1 VSVPDYTIIFFP
13 LLFSKLFNK
22 DLVIEFRD
30 VYPQNIK
37 PLINNKVL
45 FYLIKK
51 ISESLEYLAMKYSK
65 YIISNLPFYR
75 KRILEINK
83 NYLKKFFMIPN
94 ISEFKS
100 FNESKNVVYAGNI
113 SKINNYTVIEKFLK
127 LYKNTDH
134 IRKKFLLGVSNDKRI
149 QLLKLKEK
157 LKFYGFGLLS
167 FDNIFSV
174 KYGINHKKLN
184 LYLDCGLIPLF
195 LGDKKKFI
203 NKFHKHLPIHFC
215 TNQFKKEYE
224 IFKYLINV
232 KKKYIHDEKKIFRKI
247 EMTNILTTQK
257 LIKIFVTD

>member
-1 VSVPDYTIIFFP
+1 MY
-13 LLFSKLFNK
+13 K
-22 DLVIEFRD
+22 
-30 VYPQNIK
+30 
-37 PLINNKVL
+37 
-45 FYLIKK
+45 
-51 ISESLEYLAMKYSK
+51 
-65 YIISNLPFYR
+65 
-75 KRILEINK
+75 KRIFEVNK
-83 NYLKKFFMIPN
+83 NYLNKLFIIPN

-100 FNESKNVVYAGNI
+100 FNESKNVVYTGNI
-113 SKINNYTVIEKFLK
+113 SKINNYNEIAKFLK
-127 LYKNTDH
+127 IYKNTDQE
-134 IRKKFLLGVSNDKRI
+134 RKQFLLGASNHRPM

-232 KKKYIHDEKKIFRKI
+232 KKKHIHDEKKIFRKI